1 MVSSYKFPTY
11 EWVKFTLTKNSF
23 FSGSLNFIL
32 SCFHGD
38 TSIYKFIYKYILL
51 VYKLVYILVYI
62 NLVLYLHTVF
72 VGGRFDLFDIAVKA
86 VVFGFVVDDVVVDDD
101 DNHDDDNDDVFDA
114 IVVAVDL
121 ILLLVWVVLP
131 LN

>member
-1 MVSSYKFPTY
+1 M
-11 EWVKFTLTKNSF
+11 
-23 FSGSLNFIL
+23 
-32 SCFHGD
+32 
-38 TSIYKFIYKYILL
+38 

-101 DNHDDDNDDVFDA
+101 DDNHDDDNDDIFDA